1 MSERR
6 DTAGEVARTEA
17 PEALGAE
24 VSEVGALEVD
34 YRGMSVRELVRVLAS
49 AEPVPG
55 GGGAAAL
62 VGALGV
68 ALGNMVAALTL
79 GKPKYADM
87 EAEVAALRQRGEA
100 LQGRL
105 LEQMNAD
112 AEGFRPLAA
121 VYRLPKAD
129 PARTEVLEQATLRA
143 CGAPMEV
150 MELLAAAVPVIEQL
164 AEKGSR
170 MAVSDAGCAAAAVR
184 AAMEMAY
191 LNLLIN
197 TRSLRGREQAE
208 ALDARGRELLTEA
221 EERTEKVYAAV
232 RDGLARKEGK

>member
-1 MSERR
+1 MMKEER
-6 DTAGEVARTEA
+6 D
-17 PEALGAE
+17 L
-24 VSEVGALEVD
+24 D
-34 YRGMSVRELVRVLAS
+34 YRGLSVREFTRVLAS

-79 GKPKYADM
+79 GKPKYA
-87 EAEVAALRQRGEA
+87 EVEVEVAALRGRGEA
-100 LQGRL
+100 LQERL

-121 VYRLPKAD
+121 AYRLPKTD
-129 PARTEVLEQATLRA
+129 PARAEVLEQATLRA

-150 MELLAAAVPVIEQL
+150 LELLAAAVPVIEQL

-208 ALDARGRELLTEA
+208 ALDARGRELLMEA
-221 EERTEKVYAAV
+221 EERTEKIYAAV
-232 RDGLARKEGK
+232 RDGLARKGRE

>member
-1 MSERR
+1 MKEER
-6 DTAGEVARTEA
+6 G
-17 PEALGAE
+17 L
-24 VSEVGALEVD
+24 D
-34 YRGMSVRELVRVLAS
+34 YRGLSVRELVRVLAS

-79 GKPKYADM
+79 GKPKYAEV
-87 EAEVAALRQRGEA
+87 EAKVAALRGRGEA
-100 LQGRL
+100 LQERL

-121 VYRLPKAD
+121 AYRLPKAD
-129 PARTEVLEQATLRA
+129 PARAEVLEQATLRA

-170 MAVSDAGCAAAAVR
+170 MAVSDAGCAAVAVR
-184 AAMEMAY
+184 AAVEMAY

-197 TRSLRGREQAE
+197 TRSLRGRDQAE
-208 ALDARGRELLTEA
+208 ALNARGQELLTKVGRQA
-221 EERTEKVYAAV
+221 EEVWSQV
-232 RDGLARKEGK
+232 KEGLTRTGGQ